1 MRIERRSLLV
11 VGGLPGAGKSTLL
24 RGTKASAPITVLD
37 TDQVRAR
44 LRSLLPAGTPYSWYR
59 PLVHLLHLARLMGSA
74 VGVPRP
80 LVVHDPATGRAA
92 RLAFV
97 LLGVL
102 TRRTRHLLWIECTV
116 DDALSGQRSRGRVLL
131 GWSFARH
138 IRNAPRLRERMLT
151 GSAPRGWQSAT
162 VIDRASARRGLRI
175 EVSAGAANS

>member
-24 RGTKASAPITVLD
+24 RGTQASAPITVLD

-44 LRSLLPAGTPYSWYR
+44 LRSLLPAGTPYFWYR
-59 PLVHLLHLARLMGSA
+59 PVVHLLHLLRLVDAA
-74 VGVPRP
+74 VRVARP

-102 TRRTRHLLWIECTV
+102 TRRTRHLLWIDCTV

-138 IRNAPRLRERMLT
+138 IRNAPRLRERLMT
-151 GSAPRGWQSAT
+151 GDTLRGWRSAT
-162 VIDRASARRGLRI
+162 VIDRATARRGLRLD
-175 EVSAGAANS
+175 VSAGAAGS